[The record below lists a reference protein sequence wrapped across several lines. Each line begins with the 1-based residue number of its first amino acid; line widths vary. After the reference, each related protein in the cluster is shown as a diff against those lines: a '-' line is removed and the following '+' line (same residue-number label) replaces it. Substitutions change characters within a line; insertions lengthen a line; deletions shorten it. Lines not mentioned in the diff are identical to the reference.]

1 MGDEGELRSRHQDR
15 VADAVRGRCFLT
27 SLLFISLPPLFFHPF
42 SAPHDPLPPSL
53 SPLLLSPRAMALH
66 SASSIARLHHTN
78 VHSDLVP
85 SIFASGSG
93 NLLVDFA
100 GLCSKS
106 KRARRRLGA
115 FTSRKAFQ
123 HYLTKNSSPVKAVLD
138 LERRC
143 KPLDDSAT
151 SDPKPQV
158 RIPLIVLRLP
168 ALFFFLLSFNSSLFY
183 RCYRTSSVLNSRCYG
198 ADISSSF
205 FHQTFSSVNSYTLL
219 RQINPSCILE
229 KSLFLKRRP

>member
-1 MGDEGELRSRHQDR
+1 
-15 VADAVRGRCFLT
+15 
-27 SLLFISLPPLFFHPF
+27 
-42 SAPHDPLPPSL
+42 
-53 SPLLLSPRAMALH
+53 MALH

-138 LERRC
+138 LERCC

-168 ALFFFLLSFNSSLFY
+168 AFFFSFYPSIQVCFIDVIELRLCWILAVMEPIFLLLFFIKHSL
-183 RCYRTSSVLNSRCYG
+183 RLI
-198 ADISSSF
+198 A
-205 FHQTFSSVNSYTLL
+205 
-219 RQINPSCILE
+219 ILHCG
-229 KSLFLKRRP
+229 K